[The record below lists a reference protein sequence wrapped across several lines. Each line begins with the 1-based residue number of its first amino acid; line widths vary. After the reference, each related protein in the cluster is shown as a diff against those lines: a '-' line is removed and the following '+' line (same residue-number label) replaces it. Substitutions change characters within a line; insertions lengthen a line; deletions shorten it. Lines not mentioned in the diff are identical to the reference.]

1 MASLLSLRQ
10 SFDPPKPP
18 RRLPVWV
25 PASVAGVVVLV
36 AVVLAV
42 AIPRALRSPDVL
54 AAVPVALAKPG
65 ANGLAGAPDPG
76 ASPSPFAAFVPARLD
91 AYWRRAFAS
100 MGRSYRPPTLDLFG
114 YATSLPCFPLLDF
127 NDGPPYYC
135 FLNDT
140 IYLPLQYVSDLAGA
154 TGTLGPVAV
163 AYVLAHEYAHHVQYL
178 TGLGATVE
186 YGEAKPGAVAQQAS
200 IDYELQADCL
210 AGVWISTVVPPGE
223 LSQPA
228 MAAAQDTAMLIHG
241 GEGVA
246 SADTHGTL
254 PQRQSA
260 FWTGF
265 TTGRASRCT
274 FR

>member
-1 MASLLSLRQ
+1 MLFRSNYTYVQ
-10 SFDPPKPP
+10 QT
-18 RRLPVWV
+18 
-25 PASVAGVVVLV
+25 VAG
-36 AVVLAV
+36 AK
-42 AIPRALRSPDVL
+42 
-54 AAVPVALAKPG
+54 AAVDYLTQHGIADGNFGVGGHSYGSFTTANLLAH
-65 ANGLAGAPDPG
+65 
-76 ASPSPFAAFVPARLD
+76 S
-91 AYWRRAFAS
+91 
-100 MGRSYRPPTLDLFG
+100 DLFKAG
-114 YATSLPCFPLLDF
+114 VARSGAFNRTLTPFGFQNERRTYWEAPEVYLKMMPFNAADSINEPILLIHGMVDDNSGTFPIQSERMYMALK
-127 NDGPPYYC
+127 
-135 FLNDT
+135 
-140 IYLPLQYVSDLAGA
+140 
-154 TGTLGPVAV
+154 
-163 AYVLAHEYAHHVQYL
+163 
-178 TGLGATVE
+178 GLGATVE

-228 MAAAQDTAMLIHG
+228 MAAAQDTAMLMHG
-241 GEGVA
+241 GEGAV